1 VIPVSTRGPAGSAS
15 PPAPGPHRRKPVR
28 RRGDSAAT
36 RSNLLES
43 ARALADSR
51 SVPEFTV
58 DDIASGAG
66 VSRAAFYMHFENKL
80 AICQEV
86 ARTSH
91 AAFIEAVQSF
101 ERGPDLRTTI
111 LAGVRA
117 YINGFRTDRPGMRM
131 TFELAY
137 AEPAVRELVHTTRNT
152 VYGLWQIEFTRAVA
166 AGECPPFD
174 IPLVTRLLV
183 GMLETF
189 CVRTTRT
196 AEYSGTSA
204 ADGNGAAAISE
215 LWFRALLLEG

>member
-1 VIPVSTRGPAGSAS
+1 MTPRGDAGSSALPAVATPAGRRV
-15 PPAPGPHRRKPVR
+15 PAR
-28 RRGDSAAT
+28 RRGDAAAT

-51 SVPEFTV
+51 PVPDFTV
-58 DDIASGAG
+58 DDIAAGAA

-86 ARTSH
+86 ARTSQ
-91 AAFIEAVQSF
+91 AAFVEAVRTF
-101 ERGPDLRTTI
+101 ERGPDLRSTI
-111 LAGVRA
+111 RAGIQA
-117 YINGFRTDRPGMRM
+117 YIGGFRTDRPGMRM

-137 AEPAVRELVHTTRNT
+137 AEPVVRELVHATRTT

-166 AGECPPFD
+166 SGECAPFD

-204 ADGNGAAAISE
+204 ADGDGAAVISE
-215 LWFRALLLEG
+215 LWFRALLLES